1 MSDRLRVGFVGA
13 GFNTNFHIRSWLG
26 VRHADILGIADPNVK
41 RAEDSAQLCKELGVG
56 EEKAYADVSELVM
69 DPNIDALWICA
80 PNYTRVPIMK
90 QIAEI
95 IGSGKGNLVGIAC
108 EKPLARNAAEA
119 AEMVKIVNE
128 LGLLHGYMENQV
140 FAPSVTRGKEIIWRR
155 GAGIAGRPYLARAAE
170 EHGGPHEPWFWD
182 GEKQGGGVLNDMMCH
197 SIEAARFMLTDPN
210 KPKSSLRPVSVN
222 AEIATLKWSRP
233 EYIRLL
239 REMSQNQIDYGKRP
253 SEDFARANI
262 NFEDDEGNIVVA
274 EVTTSWSFVGPGL
287 RLSFEMI
294 GPEYFMQI
302 NTLDPDMQIFF
313 SRNISGQEGE
323 DLVEKQAAEQGL
335 MPVVADEGIVYGY
348 THEDRYM
355 VDCFRNNRM
364 PEENWNDGLLVT
376 QLLMTAYKSS
386 EEGKKLLFDPAA
398 VASFIPGVAKG
409 SYRSDDPLRTAH
421 KQ

>member
-1 MSDRLRVGFVGA
+1 MSKRLKVGFVGA

-26 VRHADILGIADPNVK
+26 VRDADITGIADPNVQ
-41 RAEDSAQLCKELGVG
+41 RAEASVKLCKELNVG
-56 EEKAYADVSELVM
+56 EAKAYADVSELVM
-69 DPNIDALWICA
+69 DPNVDALWICA
-80 PNYTRVPIMK
+80 PNYTRVDIMEK
-90 QIAEI
+90 IAEVI
-95 IGSGKGNLVGIAC
+95 KSGKGQLVGIAC

-119 AEMVKIVNE
+119 KKMLDIINE

-140 FAPSVTRGKEIIWRR
+140 FAPSVTKGKEIIWRR
-155 GAGIAGRPYLARAAE
+155 GAGTAGRPYLARAAE
-170 EHGGPHEPWFWD
+170 EHSGPHEPWFWS

-210 KPKSSLRPVSVN
+210 KPKDTLRPVSVN
-222 AEIATLKWSRP
+222 AEIATLKWSIP
-233 EYIRLL
+233 KYVDILK
-239 REMSQNQIDYGKRP
+239 EMSNQQIDYSKTP

-262 NFEDDEGNIVVA
+262 NFEDDDGNIVVA

-313 SRNISGQEGE
+313 SRNITGKEGE

-355 VDCFRNNRM
+355 VKCFLDRTM

-376 QLLMTAYKSS
+376 QLLMTAYKSA
-386 EEGKKLLFDPAA
+386 EEGKKLAFDTNA
-398 VASFIPGVAKG
+398 VNDFVPKVAKG
-409 SYRSDDPLRTAH
+409 TYTAKDPFLTAH
-421 KQ
+421 K